1 MRSQGRLSSK
11 MDPVGHALKGHR
23 SKATKIFQMNI
34 GMWGV
39 YLLRFFVRNAMT
51 ATILTCDLTVTFER
65 SKKVTMALWHVGCLF
80 YTFFRQEF
88 NGDDHFDL

>member
-1 MRSQGRLSSK
+1 MRSQGRVSSK

-23 SKATKIFQMNI
+23 SKVTKNFQMNI

-39 YLLRFFVRNAMT
+39 YFIRFFARNSMAT
-51 ATILTCDLTVTFER
+51 TILTCDLTVTFQR
-65 SKKVTMALWHVGCLF
+65 SKKVTMALWHVGCLSS
-80 YTFFRQEF
+80 TFFGREC